1 VVTAAPSP
9 EAADARPRLL
19 LCADDYGIAPGVG
32 VAIRELAAAGRLSAV
47 SCMTVSPHWQSEA
60 RLLNPLEGRAGF
72 GLHLTLTDQVPLG
85 PMPRLAPDGRLPSP
99 GRLLRDSLTGRLD
112 GAEIA
117 AEIERQIDAF
127 AAAVGCLPSFVD
139 GHHHVHQLPGVGDRL
154 LDLIHHRL
162 GPDAWV
168 RYCDEPLPALWARG
182 ISVLKAGTISLL
194 GRPFARAGYRLG
206 VPGNSGFRGAYDFTD
221 RISYDRLFA
230 RFLAPPRDG
239 MLVMCHPGLTDA
251 ALVAADRVTGARDSE
266 YRFLR
271 GPCFAAVL
279 DAAGVRLVTRPSQD
293 ATRVPRR
300 ARTVEDRE
308 GDEMARRHFTE
319 RAC

>member
-1 VVTAAPSP
+1 MTDP
-9 EAADARPRLL
+9 RPRVL

-32 VAIRELAAAGRLSAV
+32 VAVRELVAAGRLSAV
-47 SCMTVSPHWQSEA
+47 GCMTVSPHWRSEA
-60 RLLNPLEGRAGF
+60 LMLQPLEGRAAF
-72 GLHLTLTDQVPLG
+72 GLHLTLTDQAPLG
-85 PMPRLAPDGRLPSP
+85 PMPRLAPGGRLPSLA
-99 GRLLRDSLTGRLD
+99 RLLQACLTGRLD

-127 AAAVGCLPSFVD
+127 ASAVGRPPSFVD
-139 GHHHVHQLPGVGDRL
+139 GHHHVHQLPGIGDRL
-154 LDLIHHRL
+154 LRLVRGRL

-182 ISVLKAGTISLL
+182 ISVLKASAVSLL
-194 GRPFARAGYRLG
+194 GRPFAHTGRRLG
-206 VPGNSGFRGAYDFTD
+206 VPGNSGFRGVYDFTD

-251 ALVAADRVTGARDSE
+251 ALAAADRVTAARERE

-271 GPCFAAVL
+271 GPGFAAEL
-279 DAAGVRLVTRPSQD
+279 DAAGVRLGMPLAGTIRGVGSL
-293 ATRVPRR
+293 A
-300 ARTVEDRE
+300 A
-308 GDEMARRHFTE
+308 G
-319 RAC
+319 